1 MDEQQVAFYV
11 TDIGGEDGFGVAQL
25 RDRAGDTE
33 ETGRRW
39 LEVGDTLEAVE
50 DDELTLR
57 CGASKFNYTNAVSW
71 MSMRPSGGEY
81 KQLSRTPRIHT
92 CLTPYNMDRII
103 QKKICR
109 IVLYRIVLSQQ
120 QKRTEREPPFE
131 TI

>member
-81 KQLSRTPRIHT
+81 AQPSRTSLIHSEH
-92 CLTPYNMDRII
+92 PIM
-103 QKKICR
+103 
-109 IVLYRIVLSQQ
+109 
-120 QKRTEREPPFE
+120 
-131 TI
+131 